1 MCSGF
6 KYIMFS
12 IHRAQI
18 QRKDSKRNHISY
30 KKIRLVLLYFEVK
43 NVNGLIQR
51 NFTNVAN
58 DF

>member
-1 MCSGF
+1 
-6 KYIMFS
+6 MFS

-58 DF
+58 DFQRNIDI